1 MIMNAEKKGKD
12 LIIKELKDFD
22 LAQTMECGQ
31 CFHFVRVDDEEYEI
45 SAYGKFLRVRQ
56 EKGKLVLFDTPK
68 KDLENIWKG
77 YFDLERDYGKI
88 KRFIVKRSPELKDI
102 VKKNN
107 GIRILNQEF
116 FETLMS
122 FIISQNNRIPRIK
135 SLVASI
141 SEKWGNRLTD
151 TMYSFPDAKQIE
163 KVCEDDFRDLKTGF
177 RAAYLCD
184 AVKKVLSG
192 DIEDNKLK
200 TAPLKECEDMLCD
213 IKGVGPK
220 VANCIMLF
228 SLGKREAFPI
238 DVWMKRIMEE
248 LYFGGKEQSLK
259 TISDLAKEKFG
270 EYGGYAQQY
279 LFAYAREQGAVKN
292 NG

>member
-1 MIMNAEKKGKD
+1 MNVEKKGRD
-12 LIIKELKDFD
+12 LIIKDINDFD

-31 CFHFVRVDDEEYEI
+31 CFHFVRTDDREYEI
-45 SAYGKFLRVRQ
+45 SAYGSFLRARQ
-56 EKGKLVLFDTPK
+56 EKDRLIFFGITQKEFED
-68 KDLENIWKG
+68 IWKK
-77 YFDLERDYGKI
+77 YFDLDRDYGKI

-102 VKKNN
+102 VNKND

-135 SLVASI
+135 ALVACI
-141 SEKWGNRLTD
+141 SEKWGKRLTD
-151 TMYSFPDAKQIE
+151 TMYTFPSAKQLE
-163 KVCEDDFRDLKTGF
+163 KVCEDELRELKTGF

-184 AVKKVLSG
+184 AVQKILSN
-192 DIEDNKLK
+192 DIKEEDLRGS
-200 TAPLKECEDMLCD
+200 ALKECEDKLCS
-213 IKGVGPK
+213 IKGIGPK

-248 LYFGGKEQSLK
+248 LYFYGKKQNLK
-259 TISDLAKEKFG
+259 TISELAADKFG

-279 LFAYAREQGAVKN
+279 LFAYAREQGAMKN